1 MGAFDTFKYLLYTL
15 RILREL
21 EPSILVS
28 LSLFSYATALWKAR
42 AGDSYT
48 FSSLLPQR
56 SLDLEKSA
64 WHFAI
69 TKGETD
75 PVTGEAWWQ
84 DVDAIDVYPNS
95 AVYSGLSEWP
105 TPKETWLD
113 SSTDDLWC
121 ISYSAAASTH
131 VPYGPIRSRD
141 GTCGA
146 LPAQVTD
153 WCNGWDTS
161 MHVAGLDTFPTA
173 DAGWRCLTPD
183 NWPPTHEGR
192 CYAMCIDVV
201 GDELHTPPHQS
212 PDVFL
217 FLSLPIMF
225 DLYFILT
232 WIHHKQLFKAFY
244 GRLPLCRKLLFLL
257 LSLCLVGAG
266 TALSIFTPR
275 VIGVYSQYD
284 YPGPIAWIV
293 ICFGWAIYFFN
304 LALEDD
310 CKYIRY
316 AMTPWIRLNM
326 WMVGVKTVGD
336 SGCKHPLDSDTAL
349 CFFLA
354 KGYKSSFNNLKRL
367 ALAVL
372 IIIVLIVLTFVERET
387 SWAGEYAKYN
397 GDFFQ
402 PGSFFVNQYIV
413 LLLLAVKVSQSLKAP
428 GIEVDYNVCNQM
440 RALDDEPT
448 LLSELKGLVRGSR
461 LVVEREACHFVGDWT
476 VANGKLQ
483 MKPTLKQ
490 SV

>member
-354 KGYKSSFNNLKRL
+354 KVRCPSPPECWARAVGLRRRWVCGGGGLSPSPTPGAIACPLRVVHPMCLLRRDTSRASITSSGWRWPCSSSSSSSSSHSSRERPAGL
-367 ALAVL
+367 ASTQSTTA
-372 IIIVLIVLTFVERET
+372 T
-387 SWAGEYAKYN
+387 S
-397 GDFFQ
+397 
-402 PGSFFVNQYIV
+402 S
-413 LLLLAVKVSQSLKAP
+413 SQDRSL
-428 GIEVDYNVCNQM
+428 
-440 RALDDEPT
+440 
-448 LLSELKGLVRGSR
+448 
-461 LVVEREACHFVGDWT
+461 W
-476 VANGKLQ
+476 
-483 MKPTLKQ
+483 
-490 SV
+490 